1 MRLLWVSDSPTTP
14 SGFGGVTREVC
25 RRLAR
30 RGHRL
35 EILGWQAYGATSFWE
50 GIPVHPIRRDRF
62 GSDVLLGY
70 LHRLQP
76 HFLITLADIW
86 WMSFLTEPPVQRYL
100 DLSGT
105 RWVHY
110 YPVDGADPE
119 GRLPAGWVRVLTV
132 ADLPVAM
139 SRFGMEVSA
148 ACGISAAYIP
158 HGVDTQLFRP
168 PSDKAAAKARLGYEG
183 RFVVLSDARNQ
194 PRKLLPR
201 LLDIFAAFAHDKP
214 DVLLHLHAD
223 PKDDAAKSD
232 LYRYDLRQDIAALG
246 LTAKVRFTPGFRMR
260 ASGGIPLERLAEIY
274 AASDVHLLTSWGEGF
289 GLPNLQAAS
298 AGVVPL
304 ALAYTASRE
313 LVEGH
318 GFAIPAECGVVDE
331 FGLVRGLMDRE
342 AAVAALNALYA
353 DPALLAAK
361 SHQSREFALGY
372 TWDRIAAEWERV
384 LSQAPARRP
393 PARARLITWRAGEE
407 PPPVQ
412 DLPPEVQGAVAE
424 TLAPLPPGVQV
435 SLKLAERRAGEVST
449 QIRQEAFRRGD
460 ELSIPVRL
468 PPFFPGAPR
477 ATIGYVL
484 VSPPE
489 LPLAVLLKRLF
500 PGLAVAVPRPGGDPQ
515 SPVRLSPE
523 ELLPALAHM
532 VMAIDFSGT
541 GAPHLDLACAALGVP
556 YVGPGDLWPA
566 IPLPP
571 LHQVRLLFTDQ
582 GFSEWRRQEAWH
594 RALEMVGEETLEQL
608 RQLALQGQPRRP
620 AAPVP
625 AGPEPELF
633 LVRPKEG
640 QTGPEVARRLQEY
653 AARHG
658 GLMLMATAGGSFI
671 VGMPPG
677 GKEVLQACPLLSFVG
692 GVQLDA
698 QGKAARALK
707 KHFALNAVRQLLARE
722 RGQPAA

>member
-35 EILGWQAYGATSFWE
+35 EILGWQAYGTTTYWE
-50 GIPVHPIRRDRF
+50 GIPVHPVRRDRF
-62 GSDVLLGY
+62 GADVLLGY

-76 HFLITLADIW
+76 HFLLTLADIW

-119 GRLPAGWVRVLTV
+119 GRLPAGWVKVLSC
-132 ADLPVAM
+132 ADVPVAM

-148 ACGISAAYIP
+148 ACGVPAAYIP
-158 HGVDTQLFRP
+158 HGVDTELFQP
-168 PSDKAAAKARLGYEG
+168 PPDKAAAKARLGYEG

-201 LLDIFAAFAHDKP
+201 LLDIFAAFARDKP
-214 DVLLHLHAD
+214 EALLHLHAD
-223 PKDDAAKSD
+223 PEDDAAHSD
-232 LYRYDLRQDIAALG
+232 LYRYNIRQDLEALG
-246 LTAKVRFTPGFRMR
+246 LTAQVRFTPGFRMR

-274 AASDVHLLTSWGEGF
+274 AAADVHLLTSWGEGF

-298 AGVVPL
+298 AGVVPV

-313 LVEGH
+313 LVAGH
-318 GFAIPAECGVVDE
+318 GCAIPAECGVVDE

-342 AAVAALNALYA
+342 AAVSALNALYA
-353 DPALLAAK
+353 DPGLLAAK
-361 SHQSREFALGY
+361 SRQSREFALGY
-372 TWDRIAAEWERV
+372 TWDRIAREWER
-384 LSQAPARRP
+384 LLTQAPPRRTSG
-393 PARARLITWRAGEE
+393 RGRLITWTAGHE
-407 PPPVQ
+407 PPALG
-412 DLPPEVQGAVAE
+412 DLPPEVKGAVTE
-424 TLAPLPPGVQV
+424 TLAPLPPGVRV
-435 SLKLAERRAGEVST
+435 SLRLAERRAGEVST
-449 QIRQEAFRRGD
+449 QIRQEAFRRGE

-477 ATIGYVL
+477 PTIGYVL
-484 VSPPE
+484 VSPLE
-489 LPLAVLLKRLF
+489 LSLAVLLKRIF
-500 PGLAVAVPRPGGDPQ
+500 PGVAVAVPRPGGDPE
-515 SPVRLSPE
+515 SPVLLPPE

-532 VMAIDFSGT
+532 CLVIDCSGT
-541 GAPHLDLACAALGVP
+541 GAPDLDLACAALGVP
-556 YVGPGDLWPA
+556 YVGPSALWPP

-571 LHQVRLLFTDQ
+571 VHQVRLLFTDQ
-582 GFSEWRRQEAWH
+582 GFSECRRQEAWQ
-594 RALEMVGEETLEQL
+594 RALVAVGEEALERL
-608 RQLALQGQPRRP
+608 RHLALKGQPRRQ
-620 AAPVP
+620 AAPGP

-633 LVRPKEG
+633 LVRPSEG
-640 QTGPEVARRLQEY
+640 QQGPEVARRLREY
-653 AARHG
+653 LARHG
-658 GLMLMATAGGSFI
+658 GLLLMATAGGSFI

-677 GKEVLQACPLLSFVG
+677 GKEVLKSCPLVGFVG
-692 GVQLDA
+692 GVQLDG
-698 QGKAARALK
+698 QGKAVRALK
-707 KHFALNAVRQLLARE
+707 KHFALNAVRQLLARS
-722 RGQPAA
+722 GGPPAA

>member
-1 MRLLWVSDSPTTP
+1 MRILWVSDSPTTP

-35 EILGWQAYGATSFWE
+35 EILGWQAKGSTTYWQ

-76 HFLITLADIW
+76 HFVITLADIW

-119 GRLPAGWVRVLTV
+119 GRLPAGWVKVLAA

-139 SRFGMEVSA
+139 SRFGLEVSA
-148 ACGISAAYIP
+148 ACGIAAAYIP
-158 HGVDTQLFRP
+158 HGVDTELFRP
-168 PSDKAAAKARLGYEG
+168 PPDKAAAKARLGYEG
-183 RFVVLSDARNQ
+183 RLVVLSDARNQ

-223 PKDDAAKSD
+223 PDDDAARSD
-232 LYRYDLRQDIAALG
+232 LYRYDLRQDIDALG
-246 LTAKVRFTPGFRMR
+246 LTARVRFTPGFRMR

-274 AASDVHLLTSWGEGF
+274 AAADVHLLTSWGEGF

-304 ALAYTASRE
+304 ALGYTASRE
-313 LVEGH
+313 LVAGH
-318 GFAIPAECGVVDE
+318 GFALPAEAGVVDE
-331 FGLVRGLMDRE
+331 FGLVRGLVDRE
-342 AAVAALNALYA
+342 AAVAALSALYA
-353 DPALLAAK
+353 DRALLAEK
-361 SHQSREFALGY
+361 SRRSREFALGY
-372 TWDRIAAEWERV
+372 SWDRIAAEWERV
-384 LSQAPARRP
+384 LSQAPPRRP
-393 PARARLITWRAGEE
+393 PVRGRLITWRAGEGSPALE
-407 PPPVQ
+407 

-424 TLAPLPPGVQV
+424 TLAPLPSGVQV
-435 SLKLAERRAGEVST
+435 SLKLAERRAGEVSL
-449 QIRQEAFRRGD
+449 QIRQEAFRRGE

-489 LPLAVLLKRLF
+489 LPLAVLLKRIF
-500 PGLAVAVPRPGGDPQ
+500 PGLAVAVPRPGGDPD
-515 SPVRLSPE
+515 SVVRLSME
-523 ELLPALAHM
+523 ELAPALAHM
-532 VMAIDFSGT
+532 CLAIDFSGT
-541 GAPHLDLACAALGVP
+541 GAPDLDLACAALGVP
-556 YVGPGDLWPA
+556 YVGPSPLWPH

-582 GFSEWRRQEAWH
+582 GFSAWRRQEAWQ
-594 RALEMVGEETLEQL
+594 RALETVGEETLEQV
-608 RQLALQGQPRRP
+608 RHLALRGQPRRQG
-620 AAPVP
+620 AAVS

-633 LVRPKEG
+633 LVRPADG
-640 QTGPEVARRLQEY
+640 RAGPEVPRLLQDY
-653 AARHG
+653 VARHG
-658 GLMLMATAGGSFI
+658 GLVLMATAGGSFI
-671 VGMPPG
+671 IGMPPG
-677 GKEVLQACPLLSFVG
+677 GREVLQACPLLSFVG